1 MTAVQAFEDHITMA
15 KATSIYI
22 HICSSYINRQIT
34 LRPELEFKGERAIS
48 GKVEKVVL
56 NTRQTE
62 VKKNKSKFPEF
73 KREGQ
78 TQQI

>member
-1 MTAVQAFEDHITMA
+1 MA
-15 KATSIYI
+15 KATAIYI
-22 HICSSYINRQIT
+22 HIYSPYINRQIT
-34 LRPELEFKGERAIS
+34 EARAGIQGERAIS
-48 GKVEKVVL
+48 RKVEKVVL

>member
-1 MTAVQAFEDHITMA
+1 M
-15 KATSIYI
+15 
-22 HICSSYINRQIT
+22 
-34 LRPELEFKGERAIS
+34 RPELEFKGERAIS